1 MRYVGATLTIPL
13 ISLSQFTR
21 PSRIV
26 FGDGP
31 FKMEGLNTLIQWM
44 VDNRDKGYF
53 KNLEYLQVTGHKT
66 AAHDVSTNVE
76 SMITTIVSNL
86 HTMCTDKENFP
97 KLTMMNFN
105 TN

>member
-26 FGDGP
+26 FGDGS
-31 FKMEGLNTLIQWM
+31 FMRGGLDTLIQWM

-53 KNLEYLQVTGHKT
+53 KNLEYLQVTGHK
-66 AAHDVSTNVE
+66 AASYETSTVL
-76 SMITTIVSNL
+76 SL
-86 HTMCTDKENFP
+86 
-97 KLTMMNFN
+97 
-105 TN
+105 